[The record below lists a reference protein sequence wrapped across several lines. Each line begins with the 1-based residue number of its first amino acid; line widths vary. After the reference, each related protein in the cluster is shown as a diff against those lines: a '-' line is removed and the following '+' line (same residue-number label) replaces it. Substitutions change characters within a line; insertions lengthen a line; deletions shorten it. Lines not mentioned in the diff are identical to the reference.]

1 MALTAL
7 ERRMV
12 EMIRS
17 AKKVTICLDYGTKEE
32 LALTV
37 GGRCP
42 HDIAIAVQT
51 LFNEEKKNR
60 RNKNETI

>member
-7 ERRMV
+7 ERRLV
-12 EMIRS
+12 AIIRS
-17 AKKVTICLDYGTKEE
+17 AKKVTVCLDYGPKEE

-37 GGRCP
+37 GGRYP

-51 LFNEEKKNR
+51 LFNEEKKNG
-60 RNKNETI
+60 KKE

>member
-7 ERRMV
+7 ERRIV

-17 AKKVTICLDYGTKEE
+17 AKKVTVCLDYGTKEE